1 MISLRKSP
9 KKAVTLTG
17 LAVIT
22 AGCCVLGCHW
32 LSSDSRLF
40 DQYCNQ
46 YARGLLSED
55 TLSLHYALADPAA
68 AGLDDLPVT
77 LGEITLTDITT
88 ETVIC
93 ENTQSVLDAFSPD
106 RLSDSQQLTLTI
118 LKDTVD
124 REQALL
130 PYAMLWDMPS
140 SSLGLPAQLPVL
152 FAEYTFR
159 SPEDIQTYLLLLSD
173 TRRYFSQYADVLQQK
188 AKAGYAPAAE
198 TIDAMLAQC
207 QEFLGNEDTSHFLQT
222 TFMEKCRELSLSE
235 DTLQQLEKAHF
246 RLLQTK
252 LFTAYH
258 ALEVVLQKLYP
269 LAHERCGLAGYPG
282 GRDYYEASIRYLCG
296 TDLSIEAIRKR
307 LYRQLTADIAAAGK
321 LDASVLSADDPY
333 LSLSPEQM
341 LTQLSRQTAPYFP
354 AVATTRCTIKEVQP
368 ELQVFSSPAYY
379 MVPPADD
386 WQTHT
391 IYINPSEALEGFS
404 LYTTL
409 AHEGF
414 PGHLYQNVCFYA
426 TNPPL
431 LRRLLSYGGYAE
443 GWATYAESLISELCK
458 DDYAAA
464 SAAWLD
470 RSLNLCIAS
479 LLDISIHAEGWNLE
493 KAAAFLADFGM
504 TDMTSVED
512 LYQYIIENPGNY
524 LRYYLGCLSFLDLR
538 AMLRTELGKDFSL
551 TDFHRWVLT
560 TGPCS
565 FPVLTAQ
572 VRLQA
577 GLS

>member
-1 MISLRKSP
+1 
-9 KKAVTLTG
+9 
-17 LAVIT
+17 
-22 AGCCVLGCHW
+22 
-32 LSSDSRLF
+32 
-40 DQYCNQ
+40 
-46 YARGLLSED
+46 
-55 TLSLHYALADPAA
+55 
-68 AGLDDLPVT
+68 
-77 LGEITLTDITT
+77 
-88 ETVIC
+88 
-93 ENTQSVLDAFSPD
+93 
-106 RLSDSQQLTLTI
+106 
-118 LKDTVD
+118 
-124 REQALL
+124 
-130 PYAMLWDMPS
+130 
-140 SSLGLPAQLPVL
+140 
-152 FAEYTFR
+152 
-159 SPEDIQTYLLLLSD
+159 
-173 TRRYFSQYADVLQQK
+173 
-188 AKAGYAPAAE
+188 
-198 TIDAMLAQC
+198 
-207 QEFLGNEDTSHFLQT
+207 
-222 TFMEKCRELSLSE
+222 
-235 DTLQQLEKAHF
+235 
-246 RLLQTK
+246 
-252 LFTAYH
+252 
-258 ALEVVLQKLYP
+258 
-269 LAHERCGLAGYPG
+269 
-282 GRDYYEASIRYLCG
+282 
-296 TDLSIEAIRKR
+296 
-307 LYRQLTADIAAAGK
+307 
-321 LDASVLSADDPY
+321 
-333 LSLSPEQM
+333 M

-354 AVATTRCTIKEVQP
+354 AVATTRYTIKEVQP

-431 LRRLLSYGGYAE
+431 LRRLLSYGGYTE

-504 TDMTSVED
+504 TDMTSVES

-565 FPVLTAQ
+565 FPVLTDQ